1 MTHAHVVEMNP
12 LVHVFRR
19 QCHRHGYF
27 LALPAFSHPFKSET
41 NTKNRA
47 RGMASRL
54 FFFLAAALVFCGVNA
69 FMLPSPLP
77 LRAGASSRVLS
88 VEEVSDFG
96 GRSKGSM
103 DMMRHGKRFKKLGKA
118 ADQRKALLRALT
130 TEGEE
135 ETRTSRGR
143 EG

>member
-1 MTHAHVVEMNP
+1 MTHAHVVDMNP
-12 LVHVFRR
+12 LVHVFHR

-27 LALPAFSHPFKSET
+27 LALPAFSHPLKPET